1 MRKLAV
7 ALLFLLF
14 ASTTLNAQYFGR
26 NKVQW
31 EHFDFKVLKTEH
43 FDIYYY
49 DREADVVNDVGRQ
62 AERWYTRLSRTFN
75 HTFNRKPIVLYAN
88 SADFQQTT
96 TTSELIGEGTGG
108 FTDPFMNRV
117 VLPLTGDYA
126 ENDHVIG
133 HEMVHV
139 FQFDIAASI
148 TNNRRR
154 FNLEMMPL
162 WIVEGMAEYF
172 SKGRVDPLTAM
183 WIRDAEVHNHLPS
196 LRQLERDPYYFPY
209 RYGQAI
215 LAYIGGR
222 FGDDAVVRYFL
233 QAGMTNPESA
243 FDRALG
249 VPAKQLFTDWQEAA
263 HELYA
268 PIVADRP
275 SEPGTPLIGS
285 KAGSRGNL
293 NVGPAYS
300 PDGKYIAFL
309 STRDI
314 FDIDLFLADAQS
326 GKVLRR
332 LASTDRNGHF
342 ESLRFIDSA
351 GSWSADSRRLA
362 FVTFQHG
369 DNYLGMVDVD
379 SGKVSTVRVPGIDA
393 ISSVAW
399 SPDNKTLVLS
409 GQATGVSDLFL
420 FDTETMEVHRLTN
433 DKYADLQPAFSPD
446 GRTVAFV
453 SDRGNG
459 PEANLEQLYFEGM
472 RISTIDIASGTIKTL
487 PLFSNAKNINP
498 QYGPDGSIYFIAN
511 PEGLADIYR
520 YTPDGRVLRITRVQT
535 GVAGIT
541 DMSPAMTVALK
552 TGDIAF
558 SLYESDNYN
567 IYKLAANPPTIAVA
581 TTNTVPA
588 SARAG
593 QLPPLRGTGSTIT
606 AYLQNPAEGLLP
618 ANTVFTQ
625 ASYHSGLHIAYLGP
639 PTIGV
644 GVSSFGTGVGGSV
657 SAYYTDILGYHNVGV
672 TFQGGGTSGVGT
684 VGDQIA
690 GEVFYLNQKH
700 RWNWGIDTTHLPYVS
715 AFTSAGQAPIVI
727 NGQTFLADVVQQER
741 DIQRF
746 DDATGVIQYPFSQ
759 TRRIEAS
766 AGIQHE
772 AFKSEVETVFIVNNT
787 IVSDDVTPNPFNFS
801 LNLTHVGAAFVGDSS
816 VFGFLS
822 PVRGTRYRY
831 EVSALS
837 GDLKFETALAD
848 WRKYFF
854 LNPITFAFR
863 GIHYGRYGKDADTY
877 LNAST
882 SGAGVTLG
890 QLSPLYIGQDS
901 LIHGYNVN
909 SIGLDECVQ
918 TPGSTSCPVFDR
930 LIGSK
935 IVVGN
940 AEVRVPVFGNKQFGL
955 ASGFIPTELFGF
967 VDAGAAWSTDDGCRR
982 LAGLPLDA
990 PVPSTCKV
998 KWTFSNKNST
1008 DRVPVVSTGVG
1019 VRLLLA
1025 YIPLEFYA
1033 AKPFQR
1039 PGRGWVTGF
1048 NIAPGW

>member
-1 MRKLAV
+1 MRKFAV
-7 ALLFLLF
+7 AFLFLLF

-75 HTFNRKPIVLYAN
+75 HTFVRKPIVLYAN

-148 TNNRRR
+148 TSSRRR

-183 WIRDAEVHNHLPS
+183 WIRDAELHNRLPN
-196 LRQLERDPYYFPY
+196 LQQLQRDPYYFPY

-233 QAGMTNPESA
+233 AAGMSNPEAA

-249 VPAKQLFTDWQEAA
+249 VPAKQLFTDWQESA
-263 HELYA
+263 HEMYA

-275 SEPGTPLIGS
+275 SEPGSPLIGS
-285 KAGSRGNL
+285 KQGTRGNL

-300 PDGKYIAFL
+300 PDGNYIAFL
-309 STRDI
+309 STRAI
-314 FDIDLFLADAQS
+314 FDIDLFLADAHT

-332 LASTDRNGHF
+332 IASTDRNGHF
-342 ESLRFIDSA
+342 EALRFVDSA

-362 FVTFQHG
+362 FVTFSRG
-369 DNYLGMVDVD
+369 DNYLGIVDVD
-379 SGKVSTVRVPGIDA
+379 SGKIDNIRVPGIDA
-393 ISSVAW
+393 ITNVAW
-399 SPDNKTLVLS
+399 SPDNRTIVIA

-420 FDTETMEVHRLTN
+420 FDTESKEVRRLTS
-433 DKYADLQPAFSPD
+433 DRYADMQPAFSPD
-446 GRTVAFV
+446 GKTIAFV
-453 SDRGNG
+453 SDRGAG
-459 PEANLEQLYFEGM
+459 PEANLEQLYFQGM
-472 RISTIDIASGTIKTL
+472 RISTIDIATGSIKTL

-520 YTPDGRVLRITRVQT
+520 YMPDGRVNRVTRVQT
-535 GVAGIT
+535 GVSGIT
-541 DMSPAMTVALK
+541 DLAPALSVATR

-558 SLYESDNYN
+558 SLYEGDNYN
-567 IYKLAANPPTIAVA
+567 IYKLAANPPTMAVA
-581 TTNTVPA
+581 TTNTAPS

-606 AYLQNPAEGLLP
+606 AYLQNPAEGLLA
-618 ANTVFTQ
+618 ANTVFTP
-625 ASYHSGLHIAYLGP
+625 ATYRPNLHIAYLGP
-639 PTIGV
+639 PSIGI
-644 GVSSFGTGVGGSV
+644 GVSSFGAGAGGSV
-657 SAYYTDILGYHNVGV
+657 SAYFSDILGYHNIGV
-672 TFQGGGTSGVGT
+672 TFEGGGTSGVGT
-684 VGDQIA
+684 VGDQLS
-690 GEVFYLNQKH
+690 GEVFYLNQRH
-700 RWNWGIDTTHLPYVS
+700 RVNWGVDVTHLPYVS
-715 AFTSAGQAPIVI
+715 AVI
-727 NGQTFLADVVQQER
+727 GTGTTTVNVNGQPVNADYVQQER
-741 DIQRF
+741 DIQRY
-746 DDATGVIQYPFSQ
+746 DDVSGVVQYPFSQ
-759 TRRIEAS
+759 TRRIEFT
-766 AGIQHE
+766 GGFQHQ
-772 AFKSEVETVFIVNNT
+772 ALKSDLETVVFIGDQV
-787 IVSDDVTPNPFNFS
+787 ISDDTQRSPFNFS
-801 LNLTHVGAAFVGDSS
+801 LSLAHAATAFVGDSTA
-816 VFGFLS
+816 FGFLS
-822 PVRGTRYRY
+822 PVRGTRYRF
-831 EVSALS
+831 EATALS
-837 GDLKFETALAD
+837 GDLKFQTALAD
-848 WRKYFF
+848 YRKYFF
-854 LNPITFAFR
+854 MNPITFAVR
-863 GIHYGRYGKDADTY
+863 GVYYGRYGTDAE
-877 LNAST
+877 NPR
-882 SGAGVTLG
+882 
-890 QLSPLYIGQDS
+890 LSPLYIGQDS

-909 SIGLDECVQ
+909 SINFDECVSA
-918 TPGSTSCPVFDR
+918 PGASNCPVFDR
-930 LIGSK
+930 LVGSR
-935 IVVGN
+935 IAVGN
-940 AEVRVPVFGNKQFGL
+940 AEVRVPLFGTKQFGL
-955 ASGFIPTELFGF
+955 LTGFLPTELFGF
-967 VDAGAAWSTDDGCRR
+967 TDVGGAWTKNDKI
-982 LAGLPLDA
+982 
-990 PVPSTCKV
+990 KV
-998 KWTFSNKNST
+998 RFARNNAT
-1008 DRVPVVSTGVG
+1008 DRVPVVSAGAG

-1025 YIPLEFYA
+1025 YIPIEFYA

-1039 PGRGWVTGF
+1039 PQRGWVTGF
-1048 NIAPGW
+1048 NIATGW

>member
-1 MRKLAV
+1 MRKFAV
-7 ALLFLLF
+7 AFLFLLLV
-14 ASTTLNAQYFGR
+14 STTLNAQYFGR

-126 ENDHVIG
+126 ENDHVLG

-139 FQFDIAASI
+139 FQFDIANSI
-148 TNNRRR
+148 TSSRRR

-172 SKGRVDPLTAM
+172 SKGRVDPLTSM
-183 WIRDAEVHNHLPS
+183 WIRDAELNNRLPT

-233 QAGMTNPESA
+233 AAGMSSPESA

-249 VPAKQLFTDWQEAA
+249 VPAKQLFADWQESA

-268 PIVADRP
+268 PVVADRP
-275 SEPGTPLIGS
+275 AEPGLPLIGS
-285 KAGSRGNL
+285 KKGSRGNL

-309 STRDI
+309 STRAI
-314 FDIDLFLADAQS
+314 FDIDLFLADAQT
-326 GKVLRR
+326 GKVIRR
-332 LASTDRNGHF
+332 LASSDRNGHF
-342 ESLRFIDSA
+342 EALRFIDSA

-362 FVTFQHG
+362 FVTFERG
-369 DNYLGMVDVD
+369 DNYLGIVDAQ
-379 SGKVSTVRVPGIDA
+379 SGKFESVKVPGIDA
-393 ISSVAW
+393 ITSVAW
-399 SPDNKTLVLS
+399 SPDGRTIVIA

-420 FDTETMEVHRLTN
+420 FDTESKEVKRLTN
-433 DKYADLQPAFSPD
+433 DKFADLQPAFSPD
-446 GRTVAFV
+446 GRTIAFV
-453 SDRGNG
+453 SDRGTG
-459 PEANLEQLYFEGM
+459 PEANLDQLYFQGM
-472 RISTIDIASGTIKTL
+472 RISTIEISSGIVKTL

-520 YTPDGRVLRITRVQT
+520 YSPDGRVYRVTRVQT
-535 GVAGIT
+535 GVSGIT
-541 DMSPAMTVALK
+541 DMSPALSVALR

-558 SLYESDNYN
+558 SLYEGDNYN
-567 IYKLAANPPTIAVA
+567 IYKLAANPPTMPIA
-581 TTNTVPA
+581 TTNTAPS

-606 AYLQNPAEGLLP
+606 AYMQNPAEGLLP
-618 ANTVFTQ
+618 ADTIFQKGT
-625 ASYHSGLHIAYLGP
+625 YHAGLHIAYLGP
-639 PTIGV
+639 DSVGV
-644 GVSSFGTGVGGSV
+644 GASSFGTGVGGSI
-657 SAYYTDILGYHNVGV
+657 SAYYSDILGYHNIGV

-684 VGDQIA
+684 VADQMA
-690 GEVFYLNQKH
+690 GGVFYLNQQH
-700 RWNWGIDTTHLPYVS
+700 RLNWGIETTHEPYVS
-715 AFTSAGQAPIVI
+715 AFTSIGQAPITI
-727 NGQTFLADVVQQER
+727 SGTTYLADVVQQQR
-741 DIQRF
+741 DIQRY
-746 DDATGVIQYPFSQ
+746 DDVSGVVQYPFSQ
-759 TRRIEAS
+759 TRRLEFTGGFVRQALKQEI
-766 AGIQHE
+766 
-772 AFKSEVETVFIVNNT
+772 ETVFIVNNT
-787 IVSDDVTPNPFNFS
+787 IVSDTTQRSPFNFS
-801 LNLTHVGAAFVGDSS
+801 LTLGHFSTAFVGDSS

-822 PVRGTRYRY
+822 PVRGTRYHY
-831 EVSALS
+831 EVSEYT
-837 GDLKFETALAD
+837 GDLKFQTALAD
-848 WRKYFF
+848 YRKYFF
-854 LNPITFAFR
+854 MNPVTFAVR
-863 GIHYGRYGKDADTY
+863 GFYYGRYGTDAE
-877 LNAST
+877 
-882 SGAGVTLG
+882 SGKIP
-890 QLSPLYIGQDS
+890 SPLYIGQDT
-901 LIHGYNVN
+901 LIRGYNIS
-909 SIGLDECVQ
+909 SIGPDECV
-918 TPGSTSCPVFDR
+918 TKPGSTACPVFDR
-930 LIGSK
+930 LIGSR
-935 IVVGN
+935 IGVAN
-940 AEVRVPVFGNKQFGL
+940 LEVRVPLFGNKQFGL

-967 VDAGAAWSTDDGCRR
+967 ADAGAAWTKSE
-982 LAGLPLDA
+982 
-990 PVPSTCKV
+990 SV
-998 KWTFSNKNST
+998 KIRFAKNNAT
-1008 DRVPVVSTGVG
+1008 DRVPVTSIGAG

-1025 YIPLEFYA
+1025 YIPLEFYT

-1039 PGRGWVTGF
+1039 PQKGWVTGF
-1048 NIAPGW
+1048 NIMGGW

>member
-1 MRKLAV
+1 MRKYAV
-7 ALLFLLF
+7 AFLFLLSV
-14 ASTTLNAQYFGR
+14 STTLNAQYFGR

-49 DREADVVNDVGRQ
+49 DRESDVVNDIGRQ

-126 ENDHVIG
+126 ENDHVLG
-133 HEMVHV
+133 HELVHV
-139 FQFDIAASI
+139 FQFDIAAGI
-148 TNNRRR
+148 TSSRRR
-154 FNLEMMPL
+154 FNLEQMPL

-183 WIRDAEVHNHLPS
+183 WIRDAEINDRLPT

-233 QAGMTNPESA
+233 AAGMTNPEAA

-249 VPAKQLFTDWQEAA
+249 VPAKQVFTDWQESA

-275 SEPGTPLIGS
+275 AEPGSPLIGS
-285 KAGSRGNL
+285 KQGSRGNL

-300 PDGKYIAFL
+300 PDGRYIAFL
-309 STRDI
+309 STRAI
-314 FDIDLFLADAQS
+314 FDIDLFLADAQT

-332 LASTDRNGHF
+332 LASSDRNGHF
-342 ESLRFIDSA
+342 EALRFIDSA

-362 FVTFQHG
+362 FVTFERG
-369 DNYLGMVDVD
+369 DNYLGIVDAE
-379 SGKVSTVRVPGIDA
+379 SGKFENIKVPGIDA

-399 SPDNKTLVLS
+399 SPDGHTIVMS

-420 FDTETMEVHRLTN
+420 FDTVSKEVKRLTN
-433 DKYADLQPAFSPD
+433 DKFADLQPAFSPD
-446 GRTVAFV
+446 GRTIAFV
-453 SDRGNG
+453 SDRGSG
-459 PEANLEQLYFEGM
+459 PEANLDQLYFQGM
-472 RISTIDIASGTIKTL
+472 RISTIEISSGLIKTL

-520 YTPDGRVLRITRVQT
+520 YTPDGRVNRITRVQT
-535 GVAGIT
+535 GVSGIT
-541 DMSPAMTVALK
+541 DMSPAMSVAQR

-558 SLYESDNYN
+558 SLYEGDNYN
-567 IYKLAANPPTIAVA
+567 IYKLAANPPSIAVA
-581 TTNTVPA
+581 TTNTAP
-588 SARAG
+588 STARAG

-606 AYLQNPAEGLLP
+606 AYMQNPTEGLLP
-618 ANTVFTQ
+618 ADTVFQQ
-625 ASYHSGLHIAYLGP
+625 AKYRSNLHIAYLGP

-644 GVSSFGTGVGGSV
+644 SDGSFGAGVGGSV
-657 SAYYTDILGYHNVGV
+657 SAYYTDIIGYHNLGV

-684 VGDQIA
+684 VGDQLS
-690 GEVFYLNQKH
+690 GEVFYLNQQH
-700 RWNWGIDTTHLPYVS
+700 RLNWGIDTTHLPYVS
-715 AFTSAGQAPIVI
+715 AFTTSGQGSIVV
-727 NGQTFLADVVQQER
+727 NGTNFLADVIQQER
-741 DIQRF
+741 DIQRY
-746 DDATGVIQYPFSQ
+746 DDVSLFVQYPFSQ
-759 TRRIEAS
+759 TRRLEFS
-766 AGIQHE
+766 GGFEHE
-772 AFKSEVETVFIVNNT
+772 ALKSEIETVYLVGNT
-787 IVSDDVTPNPFNFS
+787 IVSDTTEHSPFNFS
-801 LNLTHVGAAFVGDSS
+801 LTLGHAATAFVGDSS

-831 EVSALS
+831 EVTEYT
-837 GDLKFETALAD
+837 GDLKFQTALVD
-848 WRKYFF
+848 YRKYIFM
-854 LNPITFAFR
+854 NPVTFAMR
-863 GIHYGRYGKDADTY
+863 GIYYGRYGPDAE
-877 LNAST
+877 
-882 SGAGVTLG
+882 SGRLT
-890 QLSPLYIGQDS
+890 PLYIGQDT
-901 LIHGYNVN
+901 LVRGYDIN
-909 SIGLDECVQ
+909 SIGLDECVSA
-918 TPGSTSCPVFDR
+918 PGSTSCPVFDR

-935 IVVGN
+935 IGVAN
-940 AEVRVPVFGNKQFGL
+940 LEVRVPVVGNKQFGL
-955 ASGFIPTELFGF
+955 LSGFVPTEFF
-967 VDAGAAWSTDDGCRR
+967 AFADAGAAWSNNDPVKVRFEKNNATDH
-982 LAGLPLDA
+982 
-990 PVPSTCKV
+990 
-998 KWTFSNKNST
+998 
-1008 DRVPVVSTGVG
+1008 VPVTSVG
-1019 VRLLLA
+1019 GGLRLLLA
-1025 YIPLEFYA
+1025 YIPLEFYT

-1039 PGRGWVTGF
+1039 PARSWVTGF
-1048 NIAPGW
+1048 NIIGGW

>member
-1 MRKLAV
+1 MRKFAV
-7 ALLFLLF
+7 AFLFLLF

-75 HTFNRKPIVLYAN
+75 HTFVRKPIVLYAN

-96 TTSELIGEGTGG
+96 TTPELIGEGTGG
-108 FTDPFMNRV
+108 FTDSFMNRV

-133 HEMVHV
+133 HELVHV
-139 FQFDIAASI
+139 FQYDIAASI
-148 TNNRRR
+148 TSSRRR

-183 WIRDAEVHNHLPS
+183 WIRDAELHNRLPN
-196 LRQLERDPYYFPY
+196 LQQLQRDPYYFPY

-233 QAGMTNPESA
+233 AAGMSNPEAA

-249 VPAKQLFTDWQEAA
+249 VPAKQLFTDWQESA

-275 SEPGTPLIGS
+275 SEPGSPLIGS
-285 KAGSRGNL
+285 KAGTRGNL

-309 STRDI
+309 STRAI
-314 FDIDLFLADAQS
+314 FDIDLFLADAHS

-342 ESLRFIDSA
+342 EALRFVDSA

-362 FVTFQHG
+362 FVTFARG
-369 DNYLGMVDVD
+369 DNYLGIVDVD
-379 SGKVSTVRVPGIDA
+379 SGKIDNIRVPGIDA
-393 ISSVAW
+393 ITNVSW
-399 SPDNKTLVLS
+399 SPDNRTIVIA
-409 GQATGVSDLFL
+409 GQSTGVSDLFL
-420 FDTETMEVHRLTN
+420 FDTESKEVRRLTN
-433 DKYADLQPAFSPD
+433 DKYADMQPSFSPD
-446 GRTVAFV
+446 GGTIAFV
-453 SDRGNG
+453 SDRGAG
-459 PEANLEQLYFEGM
+459 PEANLEQLYFQGM
-472 RISTIDIASGTIKTL
+472 RISTIDIATGSIKTL

-520 YTPDGRVLRITRVQT
+520 YMPDGRVSRVTRVQT
-535 GVAGIT
+535 GVSGIT
-541 DMSPAMTVALK
+541 DLAPALSVALK

-558 SLYESDNYN
+558 SLFENDNYN
-567 IYKLAANPPTIAVA
+567 IYKLAANPPTMAVA
-581 TTNTVPA
+581 TTNTAPS

-618 ANTVFTQ
+618 SNTVFTP
-625 ASYHSGLHIAYLGP
+625 AAYRSNLHIAYLGP
-639 PTIGV
+639 PTIGI
-644 GVSSFGTGVGGSV
+644 GVSSFGAGAGGSV
-657 SAYYTDILGYHNVGV
+657 RAYFSDILGYNNVGI
-672 TFQGGGTSGVGT
+672 TFQGGGSSGVGT
-684 VGDQIA
+684 VGDQLS
-690 GEVFYLNQKH
+690 GEVFYLNQRH
-700 RWNWGIDTTHLPYVS
+700 RVNWGVDVTHLPYVS
-715 AFTSAGQAPIVI
+715 ALIGT
-727 NGQTFLADVVQQER
+727 GQTIVNIGGQPVVADVVQQQR
-741 DIQRF
+741 LIQRF
-746 DDATGVIQYPFSQ
+746 DDVSGVIQYPFSQ
-759 TRRIEAS
+759 TRRIEFTGGVQRQA
-766 AGIQHE
+766 Q
-772 AFKSEVETVFIVNNT
+772 KSDIETVVFVGNT
-787 IVSDDVTPNPFNFS
+787 IISDTTERSPFNFS
-801 LNLTHVGAAFVGDSS
+801 LNLAHAATAFVGDSTA
-816 VFGFLS
+816 FGFLS
-822 PVRGTRYRY
+822 PVRGTRYRF
-831 EVSALS
+831 EASALT
-837 GDLKFETALAD
+837 GDLKFQTALAD
-848 WRKYFF
+848 YRKYFF
-854 LNPITFAFR
+854 LNPVTFAMR
-863 GIHYGRYGKDADTY
+863 GVYYGRYGTDAETGR
-877 LNAST
+877 LT
-882 SGAGVTLG
+882 
-890 QLSPLYIGQDS
+890 PLYIGQDS
-901 LIHGYNVN
+901 LIHGYNIN
-909 SIGLDECVQ
+909 SINFDECVQ
-918 TPGSTSCPVFDR
+918 VPGSTSCPVFDR
-930 LIGSK
+930 LVGSK
-935 IVVGN
+935 IAVGN
-940 AEVRVPVFGNKQFGL
+940 LELRVPLFGTKQFGL
-955 ASGFIPTELFGF
+955 LTGFLPTELFGF
-967 VDAGAAWSTDDGCRR
+967 ADVGGAWTSAQK
-982 LAGLPLDA
+982 L
-990 PVPSTCKV
+990 KV
-998 KWTFSNKNST
+998 RFARNNAT
-1008 DRVPVVSTGVG
+1008 DRVPVASAGAG

-1039 PGRGWVTGF
+1039 PQRGWVTGF
-1048 NIAPGW
+1048 NIAAGW

>member
-1 MRKLAV
+1 MRKFAV
-7 ALLFLLF
+7 AFLFLLF
-14 ASTTLNAQYFGR
+14 VATSLNAQYFGR

-75 HTFNRKPIVLYAN
+75 HTFTRKPIVLYAN

-96 TTSELIGEGTGG
+96 TTPELIGEGTGG

-148 TNNRRR
+148 TSNRRR

-172 SKGRVDPLTAM
+172 SKGRIDPLTAM
-183 WIRDAEVHNHLPS
+183 WIRDAEVHNHLPT

-233 QAGMTNPESA
+233 AAGMTNPEGA

-249 VPAKQLFTDWQEAA
+249 VPAKQLFNDWQEAA

-268 PIVADRP
+268 PIVSDRP
-275 SEPGTPLIGS
+275 AQPGSPLIGS
-285 KAGSRGNL
+285 KEGTRGNL

-300 PDGKYIAFL
+300 PDGRYIAFL
-309 STRDI
+309 STRAI
-314 FDIDLFLADAQS
+314 FDIDLFLADATT
-326 GKVLRR
+326 GKVIRK
-332 LASTDRNGHF
+332 LASTDRNGHY
-342 ESLRFIDSA
+342 EALRFVDSA

-362 FVTFQHG
+362 FVTFEKG
-369 DNYLGMVDVD
+369 DNYLGIVDAETAKFE
-379 SGKVSTVRVPGIDA
+379 SVRVPGIDA
-393 ISSVAW
+393 ITNLSW
-399 SPDNKTLVLS
+399 SPDNKTIVIS
-409 GQATGVSDLFL
+409 GQSTGVSDLFL
-420 FDTETMEVHRLTN
+420 FDTESKEVHRLTN

-446 GRTVAFV
+446 GRTIAFV
-453 SDRGNG
+453 SDRGTG
-459 PEANLEQLYFEGM
+459 PEASLEQLYFQGM
-472 RISTIDIASGTIKTL
+472 RISTIEISSGTVRTL

-520 YTPDGRVLRITRVQT
+520 YTPDGRVNRITRVQT
-535 GVAGIT
+535 GVSGIT
-541 DMSPAMTVALK
+541 DMSPALSVALK

-558 SLYESDNYN
+558 SLYEGDNYN
-567 IYKLAANPPTIAVA
+567 IYKLSANPPTITVA
-581 TTNTVPA
+581 TTNTVPS

-618 ANTVFTQ
+618 PNTVFTP
-625 ASYHSGLHIAYLGP
+625 ATYHPALHIAYLGP

-644 GVSSFGTGVGGSV
+644 GVSSFGTGVGGSI
-657 SAYYTDILGYHNVGV
+657 SAYYSDILGYHNVGI

-684 VGDQIA
+684 VGDQLA
-690 GEVFYLNQKH
+690 GEVFYLNQQH
-700 RWNWGIDTTHLPYVS
+700 RFNWGVDTTHLPYVS
-715 AFTSAGQAPIVI
+715 AFTQVGQAPVII
-727 NGQTFLADVVQQER
+727 NGQTVVADIVQQER

-746 DDATGVIQYPFSQ
+746 DDASLILQYPFSQ
-759 TRRIEAS
+759 TRRVEFTGGFQRQAL
-766 AGIQHE
+766 
-772 AFKSEVETVFIVNNT
+772 KSEIETVVIVNNT
-787 IVSDDVTPNPFNFS
+787 IIDDTVERSPFNYSFS
-801 LNLTHVGAAFVGDSS
+801 LGHAAAAFVGDSS

-831 EVSALS
+831 EISGLS

-854 LNPITFAFR
+854 FNPVTVAVR
-863 GIHYGRYGKDADTY
+863 GIYYGRYGTD
-877 LNAST
+877 SE
-882 SGAGVTLG
+882 SGKI
-890 QLSPLYIGQDS
+890 SPLYIGQDT
-901 LIHGYNVN
+901 LIHGYNID
-909 SIGLDECVQ
+909 SIGLDECVR
-918 TPGSTSCPVFDR
+918 TPGSNACPVFDR
-930 LIGSK
+930 LVGSK
-935 IVVGN
+935 IGVAN
-940 AEVRVPVFGNKQFGL
+940 LEVRVPLFGNKQFGL

-967 VDAGAAWSTDDGCRR
+967 VDAGAAWTSDSK
-982 LAGLPLDA
+982 L
-990 PVPSTCKV
+990 KV
-998 KWTFSNKNST
+998 RFARNNDT
-1008 DRVPVVSTGVG
+1008 DRVPVVSAGAG

-1039 PGRGWVTGF
+1039 PQRGWVTGF
-1048 NIAPGW
+1048 NIIPGW

>member
-1 MRKLAV
+1 MRRIAV
-7 ALLFLLF
+7 AFLFLLLV
-14 ASTTLNAQYFGR
+14 STSLSAQYFGR

-31 EHFDFKVLKTEH
+31 EHFNFKVLKTEH

-49 DREADVVNDVGRQ
+49 DREADVVNDIGRQ

-75 HTFNRKPIVLYAN
+75 HTFTRKPIVLYAN

-96 TTSELIGEGTGG
+96 TTPELIGEGTGG

-126 ENDHVIG
+126 ENDHVLG
-133 HEMVHV
+133 HELVHV
-139 FQFDIAASI
+139 FQFDIAAGI
-148 TNNRRR
+148 TSSRRR

-172 SKGRVDPLTAM
+172 SKGRVDPLTSM
-183 WIRDAEVHNHLPS
+183 WIRDAEVHNRLPT
-196 LRQLERDPYYFPY
+196 LLQLERDPYYFPY

-233 QAGMTNPESA
+233 AAGMSNPEAA

-249 VPAKQLFTDWQEAA
+249 VPAKQIFLDWQEAA
-263 HELYA
+263 HEMYA

-285 KAGSRGNL
+285 KAGTRGNL

-309 STRDI
+309 STRAI
-314 FDIDLFLADAQS
+314 FDIDLFLADAHTGQ
-326 GKVLRR
+326 VIRR

-342 ESLRFIDSA
+342 ESLRFVDSA

-369 DNYLGMVDVD
+369 DNYLGLVDVD
-379 SGKVSTVRVPGIDA
+379 SKRVETVKVPGIDA
-393 ISSVAW
+393 ISNVAW
-399 SPDNKTLVLS
+399 SPDNRTIVLS

-420 FDTETMEVHRLTN
+420 YDTESKDVRRLTN

-446 GRTVAFV
+446 GKTIAFV
-453 SDRGNG
+453 SDRGTG
-459 PEANLEQLYFEGM
+459 PEANLDQLYFQGM
-472 RISTIDIASGTIKTL
+472 RISTIDIANGSIKTL

-511 PEGLADIYR
+511 PEGLADVYR
-520 YTPDGRVLRITRVQT
+520 YSPDGRVYRITRVQT
-535 GVAGIT
+535 GVSGIT
-541 DMSPAMTVALK
+541 DMSPALSVALK

-558 SLYESDNYN
+558 SLYENDNYN
-567 IYKLAANPPTIAVA
+567 IYKLPANPPTIAVA
-581 TTNTVPA
+581 TADTAPST
-588 SARAG
+588 ARAG

-618 ANTVFTQ
+618 ADTIFPPEK
-625 ASYHSGLHIAYLGP
+625 YHPGLHIAYLGP

-644 GVSSFGTGVGGSV
+644 ATGGGFGTGVGGSIA
-657 SAYYTDILGYHNVGV
+657 AYYSDILGYNNIGI

-684 VGDQIA
+684 VGDQLS
-690 GEVFYLNQKH
+690 GEVFYLNQQH
-700 RWNWGIDTTHLPYVS
+700 RVNWGIDTTHLPYVS
-715 AFTSAGQAPIVI
+715 ALTSAGQAPVTI
-727 NGQTFLADVVQQER
+727 NGTTVLADVVQQER

-746 DDATGVIQYPFSQ
+746 DDVSGVIQYPFSQ
-759 TRRIEAS
+759 TRRIEFSGGFEHQA
-766 AGIQHE
+766 E
-772 AFKSEVETVFIVNNT
+772 KVELETVVLVGNQ
-787 IVSDDVTPNPFNFS
+787 IVSDTTQRSPFNFS
-801 LNLTHVGAAFVGDSS
+801 LNLAHAGAAFVGDSTA
-816 VFGFLS
+816 FGFLS

-837 GDLKFETALAD
+837 GDLKFQTALAD
-848 WRKYFF
+848 YRKYFF
-854 LNPITFAFR
+854 MNPVTFAAR
-863 GIHYGRYGKDADTY
+863 GIFFGRYGTDAENPTI
-877 LNAST
+877 
-882 SGAGVTLG
+882 
-890 QLSPLYIGQDS
+890 SPLYIGQDS
-901 LIHGYNVN
+901 LIHGYNIN
-909 SIGLDECVQ
+909 SIGADECV
-918 TPGSTSCPVFDR
+918 TTAASPTACPVFDR
-930 LIGSK
+930 LVGSK
-935 IVVGN
+935 IAVAN
-940 AEVRVPVFGNKQFGL
+940 FEFRVPLVGSKQFGL
-955 ASGFIPTELFGF
+955 FSGFIPTELFGF
-967 VDAGAAWSTDDGCRR
+967 ADAGAAWTKAQSVTIRFAR
-982 LAGLPLDA
+982 NNA
-990 PVPSTCKV
+990 
-998 KWTFSNKNST
+998 T
-1008 DRVPVVSTGVG
+1008 DRVPVTSVGAG

-1039 PGRGWVTGF
+1039 PQRGWVTGF